1 MGHFQLKE
9 RKCEL
14 GNPKSRLG
22 FTLVELLVVIA
33 IIGVLVALLLPAVQA
48 AREAARRTKCV
59 NHLKQIGLAMHQFDL
74 ANRWL
79 PATETFVPHPTNPGS
94 IKLMGGS
101 AFLPLLPFLEE
112 SALFD
117 RYDVSM
123 YPSDGG
129 NAELSKASIATFV
142 CPSMVFYYGEPG
154 PGWSSYGINTGSE
167 YSHFVNCC
175 DEMTGGPKPEF
186 HNGAI
191 VDRVISV
198 GKKTS
203 LKLISTLDGTA
214 KTFLAGDMDYGL
226 RPSAHC
232 SGSPSLGGSTMWAPS
247 YPFNN
252 HGCLA
257 GVFNSDRKVSGC
269 FELVTFRS
277 DHPGGVNMVMVDG
290 SVHFIDEL
298 IHSDTLKLLAR
309 RADGKII
316 EGF

>member
-1 MGHFQLKE
+1 MSPIRSTKE
-9 RKCEL
+9 RCPL
-14 GNPKSRLG
+14 GNPKSHPG

-74 ANRWL
+74 ANRRL
-79 PATETFVPHPTNPGS
+79 PTTETFVPHPTISGK
-94 IKLMGGS
+94 IKLTGGS

-112 SALFD
+112 SPLFD
-117 RYDVSM
+117 RYDLNQ

-129 NAELSKASIATFV
+129 NAEASKASIATFV
-142 CPSMVFYYGEPG
+142 CPSMVFSFGEPTA
-154 PGWSSYGINTGSE
+154 GWSSYGINTGSE

-175 DEMTGGPKPEF
+175 DEAGAPKPEF

-198 GKKTS
+198 AKKTS
-203 LKLISTLDGTA
+203 LKLISTFDGTT
-214 KTFLAGDMDYGL
+214 KTFLAGDLDYGL

-232 SGSPSLGGSTMWAPS
+232 SGAPSLGGSTMWAPS
-247 YPFNN
+247 YPFDN

-277 DHPGGVNMVMVDG
+277 DHPAGVNMVMVDG

-298 IHSDTLKLLAR
+298 IHPDTLKYLAR
-309 RADGKII
+309 RADGQII